1 MNDHHECGG
10 HSHSEGGANN
20 RWTSRA
26 EQRNDPEEIDHM
38 KTVTESFRQ
47 YATFARTERLGQA
60 HRVLA
65 CPQEQRHFLPP
76 SMQPGTEEYQQRE
89 QVFRDAEVR
98 NQFFLDMVLK
108 HADLPTSQE
117 TLSKDTGKERSWAS
131 DHHMDKV
138 KSIFKSLARDWSEE
152 GSLERRQAYDPI
164 INGFLKHMPV
174 TVQNDVDSP
183 SPSPPRLV
191 VPGAGAGR
199 LALELCS
206 KGYAVQGNEFSL
218 QMLLPSDFILNGG
231 CSPEQAF
238 DIYPYLT
245 ETTNVR
251 SYKDLVK
258 PVLVP
263 DVNPVR
269 MLFPNVSN
277 DEEGEDQHSST
288 MPDFSMAAGEF
299 VSIYNSE
306 QERGKWDGVAS
317 CFFLDTASIVVE
329 YLQTIRSM
337 LREGGLL
344 INFGPLLWHFSSS
357 SMRPGETRESYRDR
371 LSRLDSRYQDS
382 IDMSYED
389 VKHVLDRVGFDIIEE
404 SAGHKAYYTANPHSF
419 KKNEYDCIYFVAKKR
434 QGNR

>member
-1 MNDHHECGG
+1 MDGHHESGG
-10 HSHSEGGANN
+10 HSHSEEDTNN

-38 KTVTESFRQ
+38 NTVTESFRQ
-47 YATFARTERLGQA
+47 YATFSRTERLGHA

-76 SMQPGTEEYQQRE
+76 SMQPGTVEYQQRE

-98 NQFFLDMVLK
+98 NQFFLDMALR

-164 INGFLKHMPV
+164 INGFLKHMPA
-174 TVQNDVDSP
+174 TDQNTCASSSP
-183 SPSPPRLV
+183 VPPRLV

-231 CSPEQAF
+231 CSPDQAF
-238 DIYPYLT
+238 EIYPYLT

-263 DVNPVR
+263 DVEPIR
-269 MLFPNVSN
+269 MLFPNA
-277 DEEGEDQHSST
+277 DGEEGEDQYT
-288 MPDFSMAAGEF
+288 GAMPDFSMAAGEF

-329 YLQTIRSM
+329 YLQTIHSM

-357 SMRPGETRESYRDR
+357 SMRPGETRESYRNR
-371 LSRLDSRYQDS
+371 LSSLDSRYQDS

-404 SAGHKAYYTANPHSF
+404 SAGHRAYYTANPHSL